1 MDIKV
6 HKTDLPEDLNI
17 GNRVAVDC
25 EFMGLNFQRDKL
37 CLVQISSGNSDAH
50 IVQLDRNDY
59 KAPVLKK
66 MLSEKSIKKIFHFA
80 RADLTFIK
88 KYLMNVIK

>member
-6 HKTDLPEDLNI
+6 HKTDLPEDLNV

-37 CLVQISSGNSDAH
+37 CLVQISSGNQDAH
-50 IVQLDRNDY
+50 IIKLDRETYD
-59 KAPVLKK
+59 APNLKK
-66 MLSEKSIKKIFHFA
+66 LLSDKSINKIFHYIEAFC
-80 RADLTFIK
+80 LIK
-88 KYLMNVIK
+88 ACIFT

>member
-6 HKTDLPEDLNI
+6 HKTDLPEDLDI

-37 CLVQISSGNSDAH
+37 CLVQISSE
-50 IVQLDRNDY
+50 I
-59 KAPVLKK
+59 
-66 MLSEKSIKKIFHFA
+66 
-80 RADLTFIK
+80 
-88 KYLMNVIK
+88 LMHT

>member
-6 HKTDLPEDLNI
+6 HKTDLPEDLDV

-50 IVQLDRNDY
+50 IVQLNRSNY
-59 KAPVLKK
+59 NAPNL
-66 MLSEKSIKKIFHFA
+66 IK
-80 RADLTFIK
+80 T
-88 KYLMNVIK
+88 